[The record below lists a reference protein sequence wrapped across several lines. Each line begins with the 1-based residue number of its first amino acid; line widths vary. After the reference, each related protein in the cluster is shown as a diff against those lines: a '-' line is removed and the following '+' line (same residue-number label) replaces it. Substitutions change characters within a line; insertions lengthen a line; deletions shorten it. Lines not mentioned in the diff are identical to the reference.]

1 MALALAYRS
10 GVPWNESKYAN
21 PEFDALLTEAEGI
34 VDVEERRA
42 VMAKL
47 QEIMQE
53 DGPIVQPLWTSLA
66 TFMDKRVAGF
76 EMHPARYIFGNEIA
90 IQP

>member
-10 GVPWNESKYAN
+10 GVPWNESSYAN
-21 PEFDALLTEAEGI
+21 AEFDELLTQAEGI
-34 VDVEERRA
+34 FDVEERRA

-53 DGPIVQPLWTSLA
+53 DGPIAQPMWKSVITAYDKQVQ
-66 TFMDKRVAGF
+66 GF
-76 EMHPARYIFGNEIA
+76 NLHPTNYIFGEELA
-90 IQP
+90 LKS